1 MPASPTLHPVACEM
15 QGCTKHA
22 LFATLGYMSDT
33 RSRNV
38 AVPRGRRDTPHAQPA
53 VSLHRDDDGI
63 CEACGAVWPC
73 SGIMSTLRTG
83 RVELPL
89 VNGRGYNTG
98 VAVTAAI
105 MDDLVILWA
114 GDRTLAVLH
123 RAPLADWL
131 WHPGGRRLIQ
141 DDIVLYDHDGRLG
154 LTIDE
159 EAAYFVDDQAVK
171 LLRSVIMR

>member
-1 MPASPTLHPVACEM
+1 M
-15 QGCTKHA
+15 QGCTEHA
-22 LFATLGYMSDT
+22 PFATLGDMSDT

-38 AVPRGRRDTPHAQPA
+38 AVPRRRRVPRRVEPTI
-53 VSLHRDDDGI
+53 SLHRDDGGFF
-63 CEACGAVWPC
+63 CEACGAIWPC
-73 SGIMSTLRTG
+73 SGIISTLRTG

-98 VAVTAAI
+98 VAVTAAV

-123 RAPLADWL
+123 RGPFADWL
-131 WHPGGRRLIQ
+131 WRPSGRRLIQ

-159 EAAYFVDDQAVK
+159 EAAYFVDDQAVET
-171 LLRSVIMR
+171 LRSVIMR